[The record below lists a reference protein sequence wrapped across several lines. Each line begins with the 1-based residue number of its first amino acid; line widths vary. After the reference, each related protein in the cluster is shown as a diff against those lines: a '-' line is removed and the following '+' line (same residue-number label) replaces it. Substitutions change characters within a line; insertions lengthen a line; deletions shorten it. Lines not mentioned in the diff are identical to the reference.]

1 MFDYSPI
8 NTYPCTPPG
17 AATNIKKNLERS
29 MDELRMLLQRKNS
42 VREEVRKYFHRNS
55 NVFL

>member
-17 AATNIKKNLERS
+17 AATNIKKNLVHE
-29 MDELRMLLQRKNS
+29 EEK
-42 VREEVRKYFHRNS
+42 REWKTEHHSSQHLGK
-55 NVFL
+55 